1 VLTPEIVVS
10 LIGLAVL
17 ALLPVVYRKLGARRA
32 AALRPS
38 ARWHQPRG
46 VFGPLHQAG
55 SRSD

>member
-1 VLTPEIVVS
+1 VLTPEIVVA

-38 ARWHQPRG
+38 PPVASTPRRVRTAAPG
-46 VFGPLHQAG
+46 WVAF
-55 SRSD
+55 